1 MICSYLFYTG
11 DIVLL
16 LLNRL
21 SRESQ
26 YSQSSNNSITCIYV
40 DLIPVDSIHEKP
52 AKLKKWTIF
61 FGGHPKQQN

>member
-1 MICSYLFYTG
+1 MICSYLFYTR
-11 DIVLL
+11 DFVLL
-16 LLNRL
+16 LFNKL
-21 SRESQ
+21 SRASQ
-26 YSQSSNNSITCIYV
+26 YSRSSIYV